1 MSPLDGKHRS
11 MFAVEMAILFF
22 GIFLKNSICESSDTN
37 QMSRQ
42 KHFLFVSCKTPD
54 STFYF
59 PSEVVY
65 RDDNGIKL
73 CFYVHGNDRHA
84 DCCNTGDFNCS
95 FNISGN
101 DYSLALTNETLS
113 KQDIVLMTSG
123 EQRFNCMPS
132 QFYSKTS
139 GFLLNIHKCLDT
151 GKVKNIRLSQN
162 SICVATC
169 DTEACRGLAETDLT
183 VAAHEM
189 RTSCEPPEKG
199 STLQPPVNKTNST
212 VNSLENAVN
221 IMKNLSSYLE
231 QTGNSTAYIKI
242 GNIKGVVT
250 KLPPRNQAN
259 INIGITTSDDVK
271 IIEENNDLI
280 TGYSRLVQIP
290 KEVVVMAE
298 ERNGSFV
305 GVVFFP
311 GIHQNDSNSYFLNN
325 EAVGIDMGT
334 EISNLSHTID
344 IQFNNVDKKGNIA
357 SCRSWDGKG
366 KEAIWITDGCRTYE
380 TNGSITCQC
389 SHLTFFAI
397 LLSPSPGNISSS
409 DLNSLTYITS
419 IGCGLSMFFLAVAL
433 FMHCLIRKGKASQ
446 ATKILINLFVAM
458 FTLNLSFL
466 TNESIANL
474 GNFGACV
481 TIAAVMHYTLLATF
495 TWFFMEALHLFF
507 NLWKHPSEIKH
518 YMMKICVAGWV
529 TPAVVVIA
537 LLASGKYDYLVINTS
552 DGNAAKMCWISDA
565 VVHQV
570 VNIGY
575 YAIVFIFTFS
585 IFIITVRQIV
595 LFKPTTGKGQDI
607 SSIKRNSYSIIGLF
621 FLLGITWAFAFFSY
635 GPLRVASYYIFTIL
649 NSFQGFFLFIYYY
662 HSSKTVGEDRRLTV
676 SGSST
681 TTSKTVVTNPYQLSY
696 Q

>member
-22 GIFLKNSICESSDTN
+22 GIFLKNSICESS
-37 QMSRQ
+37 
-42 KHFLFVSCKTPD
+42 
-54 STFYF
+54 
-59 PSEVVY
+59 
-65 RDDNGIKL
+65 
-73 CFYVHGNDRHA
+73 
-84 DCCNTGDFNCS
+84 
-95 FNISGN
+95 
-101 DYSLALTNETLS
+101 
-113 KQDIVLMTSG
+113 
-123 EQRFNCMPS
+123 
-132 QFYSKTS
+132 
-139 GFLLNIHKCLDT
+139 
-151 GKVKNIRLSQN
+151 
-162 SICVATC
+162 
-169 DTEACRGLAETDLT
+169 
-183 VAAHEM
+183 
-189 RTSCEPPEKG
+189 
-199 STLQPPVNKTNST
+199 
-212 VNSLENAVN
+212 
-221 IMKNLSSYLE
+221 
-231 QTGNSTAYIKI
+231 
-242 GNIKGVVT
+242 
-250 KLPPRNQAN
+250 
-259 INIGITTSDDVK
+259 
-271 IIEENNDLI
+271 
-280 TGYSRLVQIP
+280 
-290 KEVVVMAE
+290 
-298 ERNGSFV
+298 
-305 GVVFFP
+305 
-311 GIHQNDSNSYFLNN
+311 
-325 EAVGIDMGT
+325 
-334 EISNLSHTID
+334 
-344 IQFNNVDKKGNIA
+344 
-357 SCRSWDGKG
+357 G

-565 VVHQV
+565 VVHQ
-570 VNIGY
+570 
-575 YAIVFIFTFS
+575 
-585 IFIITVRQIV
+585 IV

-662 HSSKTVGEDRRLTV
+662 HSSKTVGEDRLCTALHTSVWPPHPKPERRLADHRLC
-676 SGSST
+676 SSLNLISPH
-681 TTSKTVVTNPYQLSY
+681 TSPCSTSPPSDWPASV
-696 Q
+696 